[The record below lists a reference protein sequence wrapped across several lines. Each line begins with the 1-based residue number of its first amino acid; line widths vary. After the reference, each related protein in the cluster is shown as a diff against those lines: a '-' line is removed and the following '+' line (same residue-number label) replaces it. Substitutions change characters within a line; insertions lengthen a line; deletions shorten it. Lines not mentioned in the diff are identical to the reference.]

1 MRVLGRSSGER
12 ISRDALRHSKAGV
25 WCVRKPRAGG
35 EAGMLGCQPLK
46 AQKNMVRVWASF

>member
-1 MRVLGRSSGER
+1 M
-12 ISRDALRHSKAGV
+12 SRDALGTQRLV